1 MKKQLIMTMK
11 LWRTVSMK
19 VAQLIKL
26 IRSTILYNIDLG
38 TLAEVEIRRNGKS
51 LGTISDYKYSEYKV
65 FLYDNKYHRNK
76 MKVIDLLAALR
87 HANDSRGRSD
97 KEVVFSQ
104 SYGCNLDIV
113 SVYFKLE
120 RSGHQVKYIKFYVNV
135 Q

>member
-1 MKKQLIMTMK
+1 MKA
-11 LWRTVSMK
+11 S
-19 VAQLIKL
+19 QLIKL

-38 TLAEVEIRRNGKS
+38 TLAEVEIRRHGKL
-51 LGTISDYKYSEYKV
+51 LGNISDYKCSEYNV
-65 FLYDNKYHRNK
+65 FLYDSKYNRNK

-87 HANDSRGRSD
+87 NANDSRGRSD
-97 KEVVFSQ
+97 KEVIYSQ
-104 SYGCNLDIV
+104 SYGNNLDIV